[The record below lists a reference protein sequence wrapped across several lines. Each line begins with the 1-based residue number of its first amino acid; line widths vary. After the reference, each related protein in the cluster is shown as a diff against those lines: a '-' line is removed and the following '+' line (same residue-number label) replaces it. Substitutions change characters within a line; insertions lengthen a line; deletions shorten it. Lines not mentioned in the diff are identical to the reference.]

1 MLFRSYSYVSNT
13 LFIGTSDGADI
24 IDIGGYRDYSAN
36 YVGGIGQYGNTT
48 TISVITVAAN
58 GQITAINT
66 AVISTTLS
74 IDADYG
80 GPGTVD
86 LLTQTLD
93 VTGGEGIDT
102 TLTGQTIFVQVD
114 DTVVRSNTAITFQ
127 TIDGD
132 IQISG
137 NLTVLGNTT
146 QIEVQTLNIADPL
159 IYLASNNYT
168 SDVVDIGFVGN
179 YFDGANQAHTG
190 IFRHAGD
197 QQFYIFDG
205 YQPEPT
211 ANTIDPTDPS
221 FHLAT
226 VHANLTSYTA
236 NVDTFLNVGG
246 YAEITGT
253 LKAGLTAN
261 TQTNLVYYDSVT
273 EELTDGDS
281 GVLTPH
287 QISNGSYS
295 MTISGDDGL
304 VYADRKSTRLNSS
317 QMSESRLASSA

>member
-1 MLFRSYSYVSNT
+1 MASNTEILIKRSLANVAPTSLMQGELAYSYASNT
-13 LFIGTSDGADI
+13 FFIGTSDGTDV

-48 TISVITVAAN
+48 TIPVITVAAN

-190 IFRHAGD
+190 IFRHAG
-197 QQFYIFDG
+197 
-205 YQPEPT
+205 
-211 ANTIDPTDPS
+211 
-221 FHLAT
+221 
-226 VHANLTSYTA
+226 
-236 NVDTFLNVGG
+236 
-246 YAEITGT
+246 EIGR
-253 LKAGLTAN
+253 AH
-261 TQTNLVYYDSVT
+261 V
-273 EELTDGDS
+273 
-281 GVLTPH
+281 
-287 QISNGSYS
+287 
-295 MTISGDDGL
+295 
-304 VYADRKSTRLNSS
+304 
-317 QMSESRLASSA
+317 